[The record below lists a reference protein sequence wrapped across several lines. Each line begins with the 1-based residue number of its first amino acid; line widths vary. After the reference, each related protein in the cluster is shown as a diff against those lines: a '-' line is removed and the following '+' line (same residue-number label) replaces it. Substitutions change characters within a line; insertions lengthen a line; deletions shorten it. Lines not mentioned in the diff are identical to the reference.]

1 MKPQRSPNR
10 WSCLPTA
17 FAIALG
23 VSVREVIERIGHDGS
38 EVAFPGLPEPERRR
52 GFHIQECIDVAIA
65 LGVSVTPIE
74 AFPRHSPTVGMDP
87 IVIRFPEGN
96 EARFRRTIET
106 TRGVLTGRG
115 LRSRHAVAYDH
126 RLIIDPN
133 GQTLSHG
140 CFPTPFPPTAPGGL
154 HD

>member
-1 MKPQRSPNR
+1 MKPQRTPNR

-38 EVAFPGLPEPERRR
+38 AVAFPGLPEPERRR
-52 GFHIQECIDVAIA
+52 GFHVQECIDVALA

-74 AFPRHSPTVGMDP
+74 AFPRHSSTVDTDP

-96 EARFRRTIET
+96 EARFCRTVET

-133 GQTLSHG
+133 GQTRLMDAFHTFSAY
-140 CFPTPFPPTAPGGL
+140 CAWRFA
-154 HD
+154 